1 MKTFY
6 LFLTLLICIS
16 LHSQKAFKKNSLIV
30 SVSEGSTWANYHTKN
45 ISSEYP
51 QEENH
56 ICIEGIRDPLI
67 IEYGLSDRWSIG
79 LTSGADIFNVNSRKF
94 YGFNSSEDKL
104 KVTTSE
110 LTFDIGYHVY
120 TNKRLDLSVSYSA
133 GFFSSNFKVNTNDL
147 NLNYTANGTIVRFG
161 TRARYYFY
169 KRLGAFGM
177 MSTYFANSSSKD
189 VKETTVAKNYNT
201 NINGFAIEAGLCFKI
216 IK

>member
-1 MKTFY
+1 MKTIFLY
-6 LFLTLLICIS
+6 LILLMSLTI
-16 LHSQKAFKKNSLIV
+16 HSQKAFKKNSLVV
-30 SVSEGSTWANYHTKN
+30 SLSEGSTWANYHTKN
-45 ISSEYP
+45 VSSEFP

-67 IEYGLSDRWSIG
+67 LEYGLSDRWSIG
-79 LTSGADIFNVNSRKF
+79 LTSGADIFSVSSKRF
-94 YGFNSSEDKL
+94 YGFNSPNEKV

-110 LTFDIGYHVY
+110 FTFDIGYHVY

-133 GFFSSNFKVNTNDL
+133 GLFSSNFNVNTNDL
-147 NLNYTANGTIVRFG
+147 NLKYTATGTIVRFG

-189 VKETTVAKNYNT
+189 VKETTIAKNYNT